1 MTNHELRSIPT
12 SDNSMEAWSNSDQQ
26 CTLTDGDEVSVELS
40 GKYNLQITNDVLQL
54 MMNGSDIE
62 VDWHSDKKKEKEQHP
77 RMY

>member
-1 MTNHELRSIPT
+1 
-12 SDNSMEAWSNSDQQ
+12 MEAWSNSDQQ

-62 VDWHSDKKKEKEQHP
+62 VDWHSDKKKEKEQTMQKIIVRSH
-77 RMY
+77 